1 MNMKNIIFCLTLN
14 FLLSSFLF
22 AQGHKQVKE
31 GNELYAQGKY
41 DEANNKYRDALID
54 NPESP
59 IVHFNLG
66 DVLYK
71 KKNYEE
77 AVKSFD
83 KTTSSEDIL
92 QQSKSYYNLG
102 NTLYRMGKLPE
113 SIQMYKKALELN
125 PEDEDAKYNI
135 EFVRTKIKNEAQ
147 KQPNQNQQQSS
158 EQQEQQQSE
167 QKQDEQNKDQQNQ
180 EKPQQNN
187 SEEEKE
193 KQEQQLQQQ
202 QEGQAQEISKE
213 DAERI
218 LDALKN
224 EEQENLQQQKAKA
237 QGRPFRGKDW

>member
-1 MNMKNIIFCLTLN
+1 MKKIVFCITLN
-14 FLLSSFLF
+14 LALISSLF

-31 GNELYAQGKY
+31 GNELYAQEKY
-41 DEANNKYRDALID
+41 DEANNKYRDALIE

-77 AVKSFD
+77 AIESFD
-83 KTTSSEDIL
+83 KTTSSEDVL
-92 QQSKSYYNLG
+92 LQSKSYYNMG

-125 PEDEDAKYNI
+125 PDDEDAKYNL
-135 EFVRTKIKNEAQ
+135 EYVRTKIKNEAE
-147 KQPNQNQQQSS
+147 KQPNPNQQQGG

-167 QKQDEQNKDQQNQ
+167 QKEDEQNKDRQEQQQ
-180 EKPQQNN
+180 PQQSNN
-187 SEEEKE
+187 EDEKE
-193 KQEQQLQQQ
+193 KQEQPLQQQ

-224 EEQENLQQQKAKA
+224 EEQEMLQQQKAKA

>member
-1 MNMKNIIFCLTLN
+1 LF
-14 FLLSSFLF
+14 FSFAVF

-31 GNELYAQGKY
+31 GNELYSQEKY
-41 DEANNKYRDALID
+41 DEANNKYRDALLE

-59 IVHFNLG
+59 IIHFNIG

-77 AVKSFD
+77 AIKSFD
-83 KTTSSEDIL
+83 KSTSSDDVL
-92 QQSKSYYNLG
+92 LQSKSYYNLG

-125 PEDEDAKYNI
+125 PDDEDAKYNL
-135 EFVRTKIKNEAQ
+135 EYVRAKIKNEAE
-147 KQPNQNQQQSS
+147 KQPAQNQPQSSGQQEQQSAPNQNQDEQNQDQQKQ
-158 EQQEQQQSE
+158 EEQQQPESSE
-167 QKQDEQNKDQQNQ
+167 DQ
-180 EKPQQNN
+180 
-187 SEEEKE
+187 
-193 KQEQQLQQQ
+193 QQQ
-202 QEGQAQEISKE
+202 QEQMQQQAAPAQEISKE

-224 EEQENLQQQKAKA
+224 EEEDLLQQQKAKT